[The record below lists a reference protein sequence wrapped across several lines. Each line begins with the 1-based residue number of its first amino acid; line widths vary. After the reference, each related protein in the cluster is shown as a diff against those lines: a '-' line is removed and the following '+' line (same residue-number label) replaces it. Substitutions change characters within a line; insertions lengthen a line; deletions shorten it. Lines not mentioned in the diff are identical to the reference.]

1 MQELKILRKD
11 PLAIT
16 LWNAMCN
23 QPSEVDISKKFTL
36 VPEGEESTVTV
47 EVLVN
52 GVSVDLVSELR
63 SFVEHVASQL
73 DELVK
78 DKALELIRQ
87 DEVLDGIRSDLEMLD
102 WKMRERIEQLSK
114 A

>member
-1 MQELKILRKD
+1 MQQLKILSQD
-11 PLAIT
+11 PLAIA

-23 QPSEVDISKKFTL
+23 QTTGKDTLKKFSL
-36 VPEGEESTVTV
+36 VPAGEKSTVTV

-52 GVSVDLVSELR
+52 GVSVDLVSELQ

-78 DKALELIRQ
+78 DKALELIRK
-87 DEVLDGIRSDLEMLD
+87 DEVLEGIRSDLEMLD
-102 WKMRERIEQLSK
+102 WKMRERIEQLGK
-114 A
+114 D